1 MKIFYAVQATGNGH
15 ISRATEIM
23 PFLEK
28 YGDVDV
34 FLSGSNHSL
43 KNKLPI
49 AYRSKGLSLF
59 YDSEGAVDLY
69 KTISSIQFRKIWSEA
84 RYLPIEKYDLV
95 INDFECITSL
105 ACKMKKIP
113 SVHFGHQASF
123 QSDKTPRPI
132 KKEFS
137 GEWVLKNYAKGSH
150 TIGLHFNSYD
160 KGIYSPIIKSKI
172 LESDPKDLG
181 YITIYLNHF
190 ADETIITQ
198 LLKLKSYKFELFS
211 NKTELPYTIENV
223 KVLPINNEMFN
234 QSLINCHGIITGAG
248 FETPA
253 EALYLGKKLMVIPLK
268 GQYEQK
274 CNAAALKNFNVK
286 VIDTIDEYFICH
298 FNNWIFEK
306 NQQPLELKNNT
317 AEIIDLLISQ
327 SCSIKKI
334 GGFEQEADPFY
345 SMEKEIPFLRLKEAN

>member
-15 ISRATEIM
+15 ISRATEIL
-23 PFLEK
+23 PYLER
-28 YGDVDV
+28 YGNVDI

-43 KNKLPI
+43 KTKLPI
-49 AYRSKGLSLF
+49 AYRSKGVSLF
-59 YDSEGAVDLY
+59 YNSVGAVDLY
-69 KTISSIQFRKIWSEA
+69 KTLSSIHLKKIFDEA
-84 RYLPIEKYDLV
+84 RFLPVEKYDLV

-181 YITIYLNHF
+181 HITIYLNHF

-211 NKTELPYTIENV
+211 NKTEMPYTIENV
-223 KVLPINNEMFN
+223 NVLPINTEMFN

-253 EALYLGKKLMVIPLK
+253 EALYLGKRLMVIPLK

-274 CNAAALKNFNVK
+274 CNAAALEEFNVM
-286 VIDTIDEYFICH
+286 VIDTIDEH
-298 FNNWIFEK
+298 FLFHFENWIPEN
-306 NQQPLELKNNT
+306 NQPKFELKNST

-327 SCSIKKI
+327 CCSTKKI
-334 GGFEQEADPFY
+334 GGTDQEADSFY
-345 SMEKEIPFLRLKEAN
+345 SLEKEISFLRLKEAN

>member
-15 ISRATEIM
+15 ISRAAEIM

-59 YDSEGAVDLY
+59 YNSDGTVDLY

-84 RYLPIEKYDLV
+84 KFLPIKKYDLV

-137 GEWVLKNYAKGSH
+137 GEWVLKNYAKGSQ

-172 LESDPKDLG
+172 LESNPKNLG

-211 NKTELPYTIENV
+211 NKTELPYTIENI
-223 KVLPINNEMFN
+223 KVLPINTEMFN

-274 CNAAALKNFNVK
+274 CNAAALEEFNVL
-286 VIDTIDEYFICH
+286 VIDTIDEYFLFH
-298 FNNWIFEK
+298 FEK
-306 NQQPLELKNNT
+306 WIAENNQPKFELKNST

-327 SCSIKKI
+327 SCSIKKM
-334 GGFEQEADPFY
+334 GSVEQEVDPFY

>member
-69 KTISSIQFRKIWSEA
+69 KTISSIQYRKIWSEA
-84 RYLPIEKYDLV
+84 KFLPIEKYDLV

-137 GEWVLKNYAKGSH
+137 GEWVLKNYAKGSQ

-198 LLKLKSYKFELFS
+198 LQKLKSYKFELFS
-211 NKTELPYTIENV
+211 SKTEMPYTIENV
-223 KVLPINNEMFN
+223 KVFPVNSEMFN

-274 CNAAALKNFNVK
+274 CNAAALEEFNVM
-286 VIDTIDEYFICH
+286 VIDTVDDNFPIR
-298 FNNWIFEK
+298 FEK
-306 NQQPLELKNNT
+306 WITEDNQHELSLKNT
-317 AEIIDLLISQ
+317 TEEIIEILMSKNSSQKFDTPAYDDLLL
-327 SCSIKKI
+327 
-334 GGFEQEADPFY
+334 EAA
-345 SMEKEIPFLRLKEAN
+345 I